1 MNVPMLDLPAQFRK
15 IQSEVMAEI
24 TRIFETQYFILGP
37 NVKKIEEQM
46 SGLAGMKCGIGA
58 SSGTDALLLTLLAI
72 NIKRG
77 DEVITTPYTFVATTE
92 AIVRTGGTPVFVD
105 IEEDSFN
112 LDVKQAAAA
121 VTPRTVALLPV
132 HLFGLVIDPDDWRA
146 LAAKHHIA
154 LIEDAA
160 QAVGAKRK
168 GWTAGGIGDL
178 SAFSFYPTKNL
189 GGAGDGGMV
198 LTRTDELAE
207 IVRSDRMHGGHDRYY
222 YNRLGI
228 CARLDELQAA
238 VLVIKFK
245 YLAEWN
251 ERRRAL
257 AGLYDRLLEGTP
269 IRRQAVPADAYHTYH
284 QYVIRAPK
292 RDALREFLKARGIA
306 TDIYYPVPLHLQ
318 ECYSYLGYKQGQFPN
333 AEALALDSLALP
345 INAELSE
352 QQVEAVAGAIREFY
366 GGKSI

>member
-15 IQSEVMAEI
+15 IQGEVMAEI
-24 TRIFETQYFILGP
+24 TRIFETQYFVLGP

-46 SGLAGMKCGIGA
+46 AGLSGMKCGIGA
-58 SSGTDALLLTLLAI
+58 SSGTDALLLSLMAT

-77 DEVITTPYTFVATTE
+77 DEVITTPYTFIATTE

-112 LDVKQAAAA
+112 LDITQAAAA
-121 VTPRTVALLPV
+121 VTPKTIALLPV
-132 HLFGLVIDPDDWRA
+132 HLFGLVIDPDAWRA
-146 LAAKHHIA
+146 LAAKHKIT

-168 GWTAGGIGDL
+168 GWTAGGIGDI

-198 LTRTDELAE
+198 LTRTDELAQL
-207 IVRSDRMHGGHDRYY
+207 VRSDRMHGGRDRYY
-222 YNRLGI
+222 YDRLGI
-228 CARLDELQAA
+228 CARLDEIQAA
-238 VLVIKFK
+238 VLAIKFQH
-245 YLAEWN
+245 LTEWN

-257 AGLYDRLLEGTP
+257 AKLYDQTLSGAP
-269 IRRQAVPADAYHTYH
+269 VRRQADPADAYHTYH
-284 QYVIRAPK
+284 QYVIRCPR
-292 RDALREFLKARGIA
+292 RDELKEFLKARGISS
-306 TDIYYPVPLHLQ
+306 DIYYPVPLHLQ
-318 ECYSYLGYKQGQFPN
+318 ICYEYLGYKKGQFPN

-345 INAELSE
+345 INAELSND
-352 QQVEAVAGAIREFY
+352 QVEFVGKSIQEFY
-366 GGKSI
+366 GGAAV